1 MTNTATI
8 SFSGFLTMPLPSIA
22 KSLLPTSESTWFH
35 CEAPSLAPEL
45 VCSVPTTRSQLVL
58 VLVLAL
64 GWVDAWDLGSATTMV
79 TAEVF
84 LPCPSIFD
92 IDEDSACW
100 KCRAS
105 PILPLFSFHSF
116 FHPCQGTLS
125 ESPIIPLVK
134 ITQQTRICRPFL
146 RNISQRK

>member
-1 MTNTATI
+1 VTNTATI

-35 CEAPSLAPEL
+35 CEGPSSAPEL
-45 VCSVPTTRSQLVL
+45 VCFVPTTRSQLVL

-64 GWVDAWDLGSATTMV
+64 GWADAWDLGRATTMV
-79 TAEVF
+79 TARVF

-92 IDEDSACW
+92 IDEDICLLEIQS
-100 KCRAS
+100 
-105 PILPLFSFHSF
+105 LPHSTLVFFSFF

-134 ITQQTRICRPFL
+134 ITQETRICRPFL
-146 RNISQRK
+146 RNIFQRK